1 MAAEKSEPPRPSV
14 VGTPSR
20 VAAINPPMTGTPFL
34 ARIELTA
41 AWAFLRV
48 LFHLGSRMS
57 VGCVGDDAFAR
68 IHPNTVD
75 CATLK
80 GGGHYLAR
88 NQLAEGK
95 QKVAASWRKFA
106 HSRHAVEEIFQLVEA
121 VIDFRCDLGNVV
133 FQQLSCG
140 LEMPL
145 TQGLQQ
151 GSERICIAA
160 RGLLTHEYKLIG
172 DLSQSTNHHNS
183 PMPPTALHDRD
194 YAADGLRILDRGASK
209 FHHH

>member
-1 MAAEKSEPPRPSV
+1 MWVASVTTHLRESTQTLSIAHRLKAAATISLEISSPKESRKSLLVEKV
-14 VGTPSR
+14 
-20 VAAINPPMTGTPFL
+20 
-34 ARIELTA
+34 
-41 AWAFLRV
+41 
-48 LFHLGSRMS
+48 
-57 VGCVGDDAFAR
+57 
-68 IHPNTVD
+68 
-75 CATLK
+75 
-80 GGGHYLAR
+80 
-88 NQLAEGK
+88 
-95 QKVAASWRKFA
+95 A

-172 DLSQSTNHHNS
+172 DLSQGTNHHNS
-183 PMPPTALHDRD
+183 PMPPTGLCTIPTTP
-194 YAADGLRILDRGASK
+194 ADGLRIS
-209 FHHH
+209 